1 MPFDNKFVIAV
12 ANFLEGLELKNVFLL
27 ISFIVVFYLF
37 MVRPQQKRQKEQ
49 RDFLDQLQKGVEVI
63 TIGGI
68 HGKVYEVQ
76 DQLVVLEVDHK
87 GTKITFSKNAVS
99 IDASKKQTKSPHR

>member
-1 MPFDNKFVIAV
+1 MELNNSFVV
-12 ANFLEGLELKNVFLL
+12 AATNFLEGIDVKNILL
-27 ISFIVVFYLF
+27 LVCFIVVFYLF

-49 RDFLDQLQKGVEVI
+49 RDFLDQLKKGVNVI

-76 DQLVVLEVDHK
+76 DQTVILEVDHK
-87 GTKITFSKNAVS
+87 GNKITFSKNAVS
-99 IDASKKQTKSPHR
+99 IDATKKQIQKS

>member
-1 MPFDNKFVIAV
+1 MELNNSFIV
-12 ANFLEGLELKNVFLL
+12 AAASFLEGVDLKNVFLL
-27 ISFIVVFYLF
+27 VSFVVVFYFF

-49 RDFLDQLQKGVEVI
+49 RDFIDQLQKGVEVI

-87 GTKITFSKNAVS
+87 GTKITFSKSAVS
-99 IDASKKQTKSPHR
+99 IDATKKQAQKG

>member
-1 MPFDNKFVIAV
+1 MPFNNHFLFA

-27 ISFIVVFYLF
+27 VSFIVVFYFF
-37 MVRPQQKRQKEQ
+37 MVRPQQRRQKAQ
-49 RDFLDQLQKGVEVI
+49 HNFLNQLKKGVEVI

-68 HGKVYEVQ
+68 HGRVYEVQ
-76 DQLVVLEVDHK
+76 DQLIVLEVDQK

-99 IDASKKQTKSPHR
+99 IDASKKQNQSPNK

>member
-1 MPFDNKFVIAV
+1 MPFNNHFLLA

-27 ISFIVVFYLF
+27 VSFILVFYFF
-37 MVRPQQKRQKEQ
+37 MVRPQQRRQKAQ
-49 RDFLDQLQKGVEVI
+49 HNFLNQLQKGVEVI

-68 HGKVYEVQ
+68 HGRVYEVK
-76 DQLVVLEVDHK
+76 DQLVVLEVDQK

-99 IDASKKQTKSPHR
+99 IDASKKQNQSPNK

>member
-1 MPFDNKFVIAV
+1 
-12 ANFLEGLELKNVFLL
+12 
-27 ISFIVVFYLF
+27 

-49 RDFLDQLQKGVEVI
+49 RDFIDQLQKGVEVI

-87 GTKITFSKNAVS
+87 GTKITFSKSAVS
-99 IDASKKQTKSPHR
+99 IDATKKQAQKG

>member
-1 MPFDNKFVIAV
+1 MTFNNNFLLA

-27 ISFIVVFYLF
+27 VSFIVVFYLF
-37 MVRPQQKRQKEQ
+37 MVRPQQRRQKEQ

-68 HGKVYEVQ
+68 HGRVHEVQ
-76 DQLVVLEVDHK
+76 DQLVVLEVDQK

-99 IDASKKQTKSPHR
+99 IDASKKQNQSQNK